1 MFRVLVTEF
10 MDENC
15 LNRIQE
21 NFNLKYD
28 LECLSNKNKLID
40 LIKDVDAIIVRNK
53 TQLTKEILSYANK
66 LKFVGRLGVGLDN
79 IDTEYCNENDIHVQ
93 PATGMNA
100 DSVAEY
106 VINSALTLLKN
117 LTIVNAE
124 TQQENGQETGF
135 FQEN

>member
-79 IDTEYCNENDIHVQ
+79 IDTVYCNENDIHVHCY
-93 PATGMNA
+93 GY
-100 DSVAEY
+100 ER
-106 VINSALTLLKN
+106 
-117 LTIVNAE
+117 
-124 TQQENGQETGF
+124 
-135 FQEN
+135 